1 MLGIGIDTGGTYTD
15 AVIYDMDTRQ
25 ILGSGKS
32 LTTKGELE
40 VGIAG
45 ALDKLPAEWVSRAE
59 FLALSTTLATNACV
73 ENKGS
78 RAKLLMIGFD
88 TVMIDRLK
96 EIYAS
101 YGFHDRSQF
110 VVIDGRV
117 ENIFSHPCDP
127 DWEDLESRL
136 EEYFSGCDAVGIVQ
150 KHPRAN
156 GGRFER
162 RAKKILEKGLA
173 LPVTL
178 ACDISDEVDI
188 LKCCAGTML
197 NARLIPLLAEFI
209 AAVRHVMRDR
219 GLHVPIA
226 IVRSDGS
233 LMSEKMARECPVETL
248 LSGPA
253 ASVVGGGALTEE
265 ESALIVDMGGT
276 TTDVAV
282 MRGREPV
289 MASSGIQIGQWK
301 TMVKGLY
308 VDTFGLGGDSA
319 VRFKDGELYV
329 DTVRVIPLSVLAA
342 EYPRVLEE
350 LGVLAKE
357 NLFHARWLHEYYVLL
372 KDISGNNRYT
382 EEEQKLCRALRDGPL
397 ITREV
402 ARIMDKDPHF
412 LRTERLEEEGIIIK
426 SGLTPTDMMVLK
438 GDFTVYDPE
447 AAQTALQC
455 LKRNV
460 SIPVERIPDAV
471 YDLVIRKMY
480 TNLGRILL
488 GQRYPRQAGSFT
500 EADRE
505 RLLGWCYEQAK
516 ARADRGQGT
525 AGGGENR
532 VTDRYAGAGEAIVAD
547 CRADAAGLSGAGS
560 GEECSLTLATDL
572 PLIGVG
578 APVHVFLP
586 RVAALLG
593 TRAIIPEHAGV
604 ANALGAVAGRI
615 VTRVLVR
622 VKAEYRDGYCYG
634 YSVYEDGER
643 HLFEEYAEAEA
654 FARSLAMGQVH
665 ERAARQG
672 TSGHPDVALTVEKIK
687 SAPGDGGVLFET
699 LVSAVATDKFYI
711 E

>member
-15 AVIYDMDTRQ
+15 AVIYDMETKK
-25 ILGSGKS
+25 ILGSGKA

-45 ALDKLPAEWVSRAE
+45 ALDKLPRELVPKAEL
-59 FLALSTTLATNACV
+59 LALSTTLATNACV

-88 TVMIDRLK
+88 TAMIERLK

-110 VVIDGRV
+110 VVIDGKV
-117 ENIFSHPCDP
+117 ENIFSHPYDP
-127 DWEDLESRL
+127 DWEDLEKRL
-136 EEYFSGCDAVGIVQ
+136 EEYFSDCDAVGIVQ

-156 GGRFER
+156 GGRFEKK
-162 RAKKILEKGLA
+162 AKKVLEKGLTV
-173 LPVTL
+173 PVTL
-178 ACDISDEVDI
+178 AYDISDEVDI

-209 AAVRHVMRDR
+209 SAIRHVMRDR

-233 LMSEKMARECPVETL
+233 LMSEEMARECPVETL

-253 ASVVGGGALTEE
+253 ASVVGGGALADED
-265 ESALIVDMGGT
+265 SAVIVDMGGT
-276 TTDVAV
+276 TTDVAI
-282 MRGREPV
+282 MREKEPV
-289 MASSGIQIGQWK
+289 MASSGIHIGQWK

-329 DTVRVIPLSVLAA
+329 DTVRVIPISLLAS
-342 EYPRVLEE
+342 EHPQVVGKLRD
-350 LGVLAKE
+350 LAGQE
-357 NLFHARWLHEYYVLL
+357 RFHGCWIHEFYVLL
-372 KDISGNNRYT
+372 KDISGKNGYS
-382 EEEQKLCRALRDGPL
+382 EEEQRICGALRDGPL
-397 ITREV
+397 ITMELAV
-402 ARIMDKDPHF
+402 IMDKDPHF
-412 LRTERLEEEGIIIK
+412 LRTERLEEEGVIIK

-438 GDFTVYDPE
+438 GDFTIYDSE
-447 AAQTALQC
+447 AARAAVEC

-460 SIPVERIPDAV
+460 SILVGQIPDAV
-471 YDLVIRKMY
+471 YDLVARKMY

-488 GQRYPRQAGSFT
+488 GQRYPKQAGTF
-500 EADRE
+500 AGAE
-505 RLLGWCYEQAK
+505 RDMLLGWCYEQAK
-516 ARADRGQGT
+516 ARVDGL
-525 AGGGENR
+525 
-532 VTDRYAGAGEAIVAD
+532 
-547 CRADAAGLSGAGS
+547 CRTRT
-560 GEECSLTLATDL
+560 EECGLALTTCL

-586 RVAALLG
+586 RVAKLLG
-593 TRAIIPEHAGV
+593 TRAVIPEYAGV
-604 ANALGAVAGRI
+604 ANALGAISGRI

-643 HLFEEYAEAEA
+643 RLFEEYEEAEA
-654 FARSLAMGQVH
+654 FARNLAERQVYAK
-665 ERAARQG
+665 AARQG
-672 TSGHPDVALTVEKIK
+672 TSGKPDVALTVEKIK
-687 SAPGDGGVLFET
+687 SSHDDAGVLFET
-699 LVSAVATDKFYI
+699 LVSAVATDKFRTVKP
-711 E
+711 

>member
-15 AVIYDMDTRQ
+15 AVIYDIDTKE
-25 ILGSGKS
+25 ILGSGKA

-45 ALDKLPAEWVSRAE
+45 ALDKLPRELVPKAEL
-59 FLALSTTLATNACV
+59 LALSTTLATNACV

-88 TVMIDRLK
+88 TAMIERLK

-110 VVIDGRV
+110 VVIDGKV
-117 ENIFSHPCDP
+117 ENIFSHPYDP
-127 DWEDLESRL
+127 DWEDLEKRL
-136 EEYFSGCDAVGIVQ
+136 EEYFSDCDAVGIVQ

-156 GGRFER
+156 GGRFEKK
-162 RAKKILEKGLA
+162 AKKVLEKGLTV
-173 LPVTL
+173 PVTL
-178 ACDISDEVDI
+178 AYDISDEVDI

-209 AAVRHVMRDR
+209 SAIRHVMRDR

-233 LMSEKMARECPVETL
+233 LMSEEMARECPVETL

-253 ASVVGGGALTEE
+253 ASVVGGGALADED
-265 ESALIVDMGGT
+265 SAVIVDMGGT
-276 TTDVAV
+276 TTDVAI
-282 MRGREPV
+282 MREKEPV
-289 MASSGIQIGQWK
+289 MASSGIHIGQWK

-329 DTVRVIPLSVLAA
+329 DTVRVIPISLLAS
-342 EYPRVLEE
+342 EHPQVVGKLRD
-350 LGVLAKE
+350 LAGQE
-357 NLFHARWLHEYYVLL
+357 RFHGCWIHEFYVLL
-372 KDISGNNRYT
+372 KDISGKNGYS
-382 EEEQKLCRALRDGPL
+382 EEEQRICGALRDGPL
-397 ITREV
+397 ITMELAV
-402 ARIMDKDPHF
+402 IMDKDPHF
-412 LRTERLEEEGIIIK
+412 LRTERLEEEGVIIK

-438 GDFTVYDPE
+438 GDFTIYDSE
-447 AAQTALQC
+447 AARAAVEC

-460 SIPVERIPDAV
+460 SILVGQIPDAV
-471 YDLVIRKMY
+471 YDLVARKMY

-488 GQRYPRQAGSFT
+488 GQRYPKQAGTFAGA
-500 EADRE
+500 ERE
-505 RLLGWCYEQAK
+505 MLLGWCYEQAK
-516 ARADRGQGT
+516 ARVDGL
-525 AGGGENR
+525 
-532 VTDRYAGAGEAIVAD
+532 
-547 CRADAAGLSGAGS
+547 CRTRT
-560 GEECSLTLATDL
+560 EECGLALTTCL

-586 RVAALLG
+586 RVAKLLG
-593 TRAIIPEHAGV
+593 TRAVIPEYAGV
-604 ANALGAVAGRI
+604 ANALGAISGRI

-643 HLFEEYAEAEA
+643 RLFEEYEEAEA
-654 FARSLAMGQVH
+654 FARNLAERQVYAK
-665 ERAARQG
+665 AARQG
-672 TSGHPDVALTVEKIK
+672 TSGKPDVALTVEKIK
-687 SAPGDGGVLFET
+687 SSHDDAGVLFET
-699 LVSAVATDKFYI
+699 LVSAVATDKFRTVKP
-711 E
+711 

>member
-15 AVIYDMDTRQ
+15 AVIYDMDTKK
-25 ILGSGKS
+25 ILGSGKA

-45 ALDKLPAEWVSRAE
+45 ALDKLPRELVPKAEL
-59 FLALSTTLATNACV
+59 LALSTTLATNACV

-88 TVMIDRLK
+88 TAMIERLK

-110 VVIDGRV
+110 VVIDGKV
-117 ENIFSHPCDP
+117 ENIFSHPYDP
-127 DWEDLESRL
+127 DWEDLEKRL
-136 EEYFSGCDAVGIVQ
+136 EEYFSDCDAVGIVQ

-156 GGRFER
+156 GGRFEKK
-162 RAKKILEKGLA
+162 AKKVLEKGLTV
-173 LPVTL
+173 PVTL
-178 ACDISDEVDI
+178 AYDISDEVDI

-209 AAVRHVMRDR
+209 SAIRHVMRDR

-233 LMSEKMARECPVETL
+233 LMSEEMARECPVETL

-253 ASVVGGGALTEE
+253 ASVVGGGALADED
-265 ESALIVDMGGT
+265 SAVIVDMGGT
-276 TTDVAV
+276 TTDVAI
-282 MRGREPV
+282 MREKEPV
-289 MASSGIQIGQWK
+289 MASSGIHIGQWK

-329 DTVRVIPLSVLAA
+329 DTVRVIPISLLAS
-342 EYPRVLEE
+342 EHPQVVGKLRD
-350 LGVLAKE
+350 LAGQE
-357 NLFHARWLHEYYVLL
+357 RFHGCWIHEFYVLL
-372 KDISGNNRYT
+372 KDISGKNGYS
-382 EEEQKLCRALRDGPL
+382 EEEQRICGALRDGPL
-397 ITREV
+397 ITMELAV
-402 ARIMDKDPHF
+402 IMDKDPHF
-412 LRTERLEEEGIIIK
+412 LRTERLEEEGVIIK

-438 GDFTVYDPE
+438 GDFTIYDSE
-447 AAQTALQC
+447 AARAAVEC

-460 SIPVERIPDAV
+460 SILVGQIPDAV
-471 YDLVIRKMY
+471 YDLVARKMY

-488 GQRYPRQAGSFT
+488 GQRYPKQAGTFAGA
-500 EADRE
+500 ERE
-505 RLLGWCYEQAK
+505 MLLGWCYEQAK
-516 ARADRGQGT
+516 ARVDGL
-525 AGGGENR
+525 
-532 VTDRYAGAGEAIVAD
+532 
-547 CRADAAGLSGAGS
+547 CRTMT
-560 GEECSLTLATDL
+560 EECGLALTTCL

-586 RVAALLG
+586 RVAKLLG
-593 TRAIIPEHAGV
+593 TRAVIPEYAGV
-604 ANALGAVAGRI
+604 ANALGAISGRI

-643 HLFEEYAEAEA
+643 RLFEEYEEAEA
-654 FARSLAMGQVH
+654 FARNLAERQVYAK
-665 ERAARQG
+665 AARQG
-672 TSGHPDVALTVEKIK
+672 TSGKPDVALTVEKIK
-687 SAPGDGGVLFET
+687 SSHDDAGVLFET
-699 LVSAVATDKFYI
+699 LVSAVATDKFRTVKP
-711 E
+711 

>member
-15 AVIYDMDTRQ
+15 AVIYDMETKK
-25 ILGSGKS
+25 ILGSGKA

-45 ALDKLPAEWVSRAE
+45 ALDKLPRELVPKAEL
-59 FLALSTTLATNACV
+59 LALSTTLATNACV

-88 TVMIDRLK
+88 TAMIERLK

-110 VVIDGRV
+110 VVIDGKV
-117 ENIFSHPCDP
+117 ENIFSHPYDP
-127 DWEDLESRL
+127 DWEDLEKRL
-136 EEYFSGCDAVGIVQ
+136 EEYFSDCDAVGIVQ

-156 GGRFER
+156 GGRFEKK
-162 RAKKILEKGLA
+162 AKKVLEKGLTV
-173 LPVTL
+173 PVTL
-178 ACDISDEVDI
+178 AYDISDEVDI

-209 AAVRHVMRDR
+209 SAIRHVMRDR

-233 LMSEKMARECPVETL
+233 LMSEEMARECPVETL

-253 ASVVGGGALTEE
+253 ASVVGGGALADED
-265 ESALIVDMGGT
+265 SAVIVDMGGT
-276 TTDVAV
+276 TTDVAI
-282 MRGREPV
+282 MREKEPV
-289 MASSGIQIGQWK
+289 MASSGIHIGQWK

-329 DTVRVIPLSVLAA
+329 DTVRVIPISLLAS
-342 EYPRVLEE
+342 EHPQVVGKLRD
-350 LGVLAKE
+350 LAGQE
-357 NLFHARWLHEYYVLL
+357 RFHGCWIHEFYVLL
-372 KDISGNNRYT
+372 KDISGKNGYS
-382 EEEQKLCRALRDGPL
+382 EEEQRICGALRDGPL
-397 ITREV
+397 ITMELAV
-402 ARIMDKDPHF
+402 IMDKDPHF
-412 LRTERLEEEGIIIK
+412 LRTERLEEEGVIIK

-438 GDFTVYDPE
+438 GDFTIYDSE
-447 AAQTALQC
+447 AARAAVEC

-460 SIPVERIPDAV
+460 SILVGQIPDAV
-471 YDLVIRKMY
+471 YDLVARKMY

-488 GQRYPRQAGSFT
+488 GQRYPKQAGTFAGA
-500 EADRE
+500 ERE
-505 RLLGWCYEQAK
+505 MLLGWCYEQAK
-516 ARADRGQGT
+516 ARVDGL
-525 AGGGENR
+525 
-532 VTDRYAGAGEAIVAD
+532 
-547 CRADAAGLSGAGS
+547 CRTRT
-560 GEECSLTLATDL
+560 EECGLALTTCL

-586 RVAALLG
+586 RVAKLLG
-593 TRAIIPEHAGV
+593 TRAVIPEYAGV
-604 ANALGAVAGRI
+604 ANALGAISGRI

-643 HLFEEYAEAEA
+643 RLFEEYEEAEA
-654 FARSLAMGQVH
+654 FARGLAERQVYVK
-665 ERAARQG
+665 AARQG
-672 TSGHPDVALTVEKIK
+672 TSGQPDVALTVEKIK
-687 SAPGDGGVLFET
+687 SSPDDSGVLFET
-699 LVSAVATDKFYI
+699 LVSAVATDKFHI
-711 E
+711 GK

>member
-15 AVIYDMDTRQ
+15 AVIYDMDTKK
-25 ILGSGKS
+25 ILGSGKA

-45 ALDKLPAEWVSRAE
+45 ALDKLPAGLVRQAE
-59 FLALSTTLATNACV
+59 LLALSTTLATNACV

-88 TVMIDRLK
+88 TAMIERLK

-110 VVIDGRV
+110 VVIDGKV
-117 ENIFSHPCDP
+117 ENIFSHPYDP
-127 DWEDLESRL
+127 DWKNLGERL
-136 EEYFSGCDAVGIVQ
+136 GEYFSDCDAVGIVQ

-156 GGRFER
+156 GGRFEKK
-162 RAKKILEKGLA
+162 AKKILEKGLNV
-173 LPVTL
+173 PVTL
-178 ACDISDEVDI
+178 AYDISDEVDI

-233 LMSEKMARECPVETL
+233 LMSEAMARECPVETL

-253 ASVVGGGALTEE
+253 ASVVGGGALADEA
-265 ESALIVDMGGT
+265 SAVIVDMGGT

-282 MRGREPV
+282 MRGKEPV
-289 MASSGIQIGQWK
+289 MAGSGIHIGQWK

-319 VRFKDGELYV
+319 VRFKDGELYI
-329 DTVRVIPLSVLAA
+329 DTVRVIPISLLAA
-342 EYPRVLEE
+342 EHPRVLEK
-350 LGVLAKE
+350 LRDLAE
-357 NLFHARWLHEYYVLL
+357 QERFHGCWIHEFYVLL
-372 KDISGNNRYT
+372 KDISGKNSYS
-382 EEEQKLCRALRDGPL
+382 EEEQRLCAALQDGPL
-397 ITREV
+397 ITMEL
-402 ARIMDKDPHF
+402 AAILDKDPHF
-412 LRTERLEEEGIIIK
+412 LRTERLEEEGVIIK

-438 GDFTVYDPE
+438 GDFTIYGSE
-447 AAQTALQC
+447 AARAAVQC

-460 SIPVERIPDAV
+460 AIPAEQIPDAV
-471 YDLVIRKMY
+471 YDLVVRKMY

-488 GQRYPRQAGSFT
+488 GQRYPKQAGKF
-500 EADRE
+500 AKAE
-505 RLLGWCYEQAK
+505 RDMLLGWCYEQAK
-516 ARADRGQGT
+516 ARVDGLCRRKAAGASAAPGKTDSAETSENAGI
-525 AGGGENR
+525 AGGTG
-532 VTDRYAGAGEAIVAD
+532 
-547 CRADAAGLSGAGS
+547 SGT
-560 GEECSLTLATDL
+560 GEECGLVLTTSL
-572 PLIGVG
+572 PLVGVG
-578 APVHVFLP
+578 APIHVFLP
-586 RVAALLG
+586 RVAKLLG
-593 TRAIIPEHAGV
+593 TRAVIPEYAGV
-604 ANALGAVAGRI
+604 ANALGAISGRI

-643 HLFEEYAEAEA
+643 RLFEEYEEAEA
-654 FARSLAMGQVH
+654 FARGLAERQVYVK
-665 ERAARQG
+665 AARQG
-672 TSGHPDVALTVEKIK
+672 TSGQPDVALTVEKIK
-687 SAPGDGGVLFET
+687 SSPDDSGVLFET
-699 LVSAVATDKFYI
+699 LVSAVATDKFQI
-711 E
+711 GK

>member
-15 AVIYDMDTRQ
+15 AVIYDMETKK
-25 ILGSGKS
+25 ILGSGKA

-45 ALDKLPAEWVSRAE
+45 ALDKLPRELVPKAEL
-59 FLALSTTLATNACV
+59 LALSTTLATNACV

-88 TVMIDRLK
+88 TAMIERLK

-110 VVIDGRV
+110 VVIDGKV
-117 ENIFSHPCDP
+117 ENIFSHPYDP
-127 DWEDLESRL
+127 DWEDLEKRL
-136 EEYFSGCDAVGIVQ
+136 EEYFSDCDAVGIVQ

-156 GGRFER
+156 GGRFEKK
-162 RAKKILEKGLA
+162 AKKVLEKGLTV
-173 LPVTL
+173 PVTL
-178 ACDISDEVDI
+178 AYDISDEVDI

-209 AAVRHVMRDR
+209 SAIRHVMRDR

-233 LMSEKMARECPVETL
+233 LMSEEMARECPVETL

-253 ASVVGGGALTEE
+253 ASVVGGGALADED
-265 ESALIVDMGGT
+265 SAVIVDMGGT
-276 TTDVAV
+276 TTDVAI
-282 MRGREPV
+282 MREKEPV
-289 MASSGIQIGQWK
+289 MASSGIHIGQWK

-329 DTVRVIPLSVLAA
+329 DTVRVIPISLLAS
-342 EYPRVLEE
+342 EHPQVVGKLRD
-350 LGVLAKE
+350 LAGQE
-357 NLFHARWLHEYYVLL
+357 RFHGCWIHEFYVLL
-372 KDISGNNRYT
+372 KDISGKNGYS
-382 EEEQKLCRALRDGPL
+382 EEEQRICGALRDGPL
-397 ITREV
+397 ITMELAV
-402 ARIMDKDPHF
+402 IMDKDPHF
-412 LRTERLEEEGIIIK
+412 LRTERLEEEGVIIK

-438 GDFTVYDPE
+438 GDFTIYDSE
-447 AAQTALQC
+447 AARAAVEC

-460 SIPVERIPDAV
+460 SILVGQIPDAV
-471 YDLVIRKMY
+471 YDLVARKMY

-488 GQRYPRQAGSFT
+488 GQRYPKQAGTFAGA
-500 EADRE
+500 ERE
-505 RLLGWCYEQAK
+505 MLLGWCYEQAK
-516 ARADRGQGT
+516 ARVDGL
-525 AGGGENR
+525 
-532 VTDRYAGAGEAIVAD
+532 
-547 CRADAAGLSGAGS
+547 CRTRT
-560 GEECSLTLATDL
+560 EECGLALTTCL

-586 RVAALLG
+586 RVAKLLG
-593 TRAIIPEHAGV
+593 TRAVIPEYAGV
-604 ANALGAVAGRI
+604 ANALGAISGRI

-643 HLFEEYAEAEA
+643 RLFEEYEEAEA
-654 FARSLAMGQVH
+654 FARNLAERQVYAK
-665 ERAARQG
+665 AARQG
-672 TSGHPDVALTVEKIK
+672 TSGKPDVALTVEKIK
-687 SAPGDGGVLFET
+687 SSHDDAGVLFET
-699 LVSAVATDKFYI
+699 LVSAVATDKFRTVKP
-711 E
+711 